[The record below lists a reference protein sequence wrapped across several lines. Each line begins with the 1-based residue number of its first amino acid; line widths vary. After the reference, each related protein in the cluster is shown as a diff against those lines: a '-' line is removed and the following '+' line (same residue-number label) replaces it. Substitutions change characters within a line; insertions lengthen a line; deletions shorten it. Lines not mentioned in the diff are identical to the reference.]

1 MGKLKEIF
9 DILILYR
16 LHSKYYP
23 KLAFFFLFSLVIGLF
38 SRYVVTNKITS
49 PKAIVLILFILSFIV
64 VPLGSIYYAIR
75 CGISV
80 YKISKNQFDHNYT
93 NQQIWLSDIT
103 YILLTLYI
111 FIVNYIPKMALPF

>member
-1 MGKLKEIF
+1 MGKLKEMF
-9 DILILYR
+9 NILRQYR

-64 VPLGSIYYAIR
+64 VPLGSIYYVIR

-80 YKISKNQFDHNYT
+80 YKIGKNQFDHNYT

-111 FIVNYIPKMALPF
+111 FIINYIPSIS

>member
-1 MGKLKEIF
+1 MDKLKEMF
-9 DILILYR
+9 NILRQYR

-23 KLAFFFLFSLVIGLF
+23 KFAFFLLFSLVIGLF

-64 VPLGSIYYAIR
+64 VPLGSIYYVIR

-80 YKISKNQFDHNYT
+80 YKIGKNQFDNNYT

-111 FIVNYIPKMALPF
+111 FIINYIPKMALPF

>member
-1 MGKLKEIF
+1 MDKLKEIF
-9 DILILYR
+9 SILRLYR

-23 KLAFFFLFSLVIGLF
+23 KLAFFFLFSVIILF
-38 SRYVVTNKITS
+38 FSGYVVTNKITS
-49 PKAIVLILFILSFIV
+49 PKAIILILFILSFIV

-80 YKISKNQFDHNYT
+80 YKIGKNQFDHNYT

-111 FIVNYIPKMALPF
+111 LIVNYVPKTLLTF

>member
-1 MGKLKEIF
+1 MDKLKEMF
-9 DILILYR
+9 NILRLYR

-64 VPLGSIYYAIR
+64 VPLGSIYYVIR

-80 YKISKNQFDHNYT
+80 YKIGKNQFDHNYT